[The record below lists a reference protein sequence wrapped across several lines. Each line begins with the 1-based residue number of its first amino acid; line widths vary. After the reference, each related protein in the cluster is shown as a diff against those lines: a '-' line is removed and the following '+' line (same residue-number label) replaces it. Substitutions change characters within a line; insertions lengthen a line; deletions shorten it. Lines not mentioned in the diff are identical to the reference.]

1 VPGFQEL
8 KTLKGDWQTIARN
21 IDELKARK
29 STAWLEVVYEGDEI
43 AASLQERLNEAI
55 SRSGMEILPVKKN
68 RVLETAMKG
77 KDVEETLED
86 LDVTDVFKRCL
97 DAHEVPDDQRS
108 ALLNAYQEII
118 ASMNEAD
125 PMAQ

>member
-1 VPGFQEL
+1 
-8 KTLKGDWQTIARN
+8 
-21 IDELKARK
+21 
-29 STAWLEVVYEGDEI
+29 
-43 AASLQERLNEAI
+43 
-55 SRSGMEILPVKKN
+55 
-68 RVLETAMKG
+68 
-77 KDVEETLED
+77 

-118 ASMNEAD
+118 ASLNEAD